1 MTGTNVD
8 DYNVIIRPLV
18 TEQGM
23 HFANVKGAYSFEVN
37 KKANKAQIKNAV
49 ERLYNVKVQK
59 VRTAN
64 RKGKHRRRGRT
75 LGVTSSWKK
84 AIVFLEP
91 EFHIDLF

>member
-1 MTGTNVD
+1 MDNFS
-8 DYNVIIRPLV
+8 VIIRPII

-37 KKANKAQIKNAV
+37 KKANKSEIKNAV
-49 ERLYNVKVQK
+49 EKIYGVKVDK

-64 RKGKHRRRGRT
+64 HRGKMRRKGRA

-84 AIVFLEP
+84 AVVYLEP
-91 EFHIDLF
+91 DFHIDLF